1 MLGDRKENS
10 GPKKT
15 VGIKKKQKKTKTKKI
30 AQIFFAGVEQGA
42 SSQRTREVHSKG
54 EGKPARQGLKKD
66 QCAFCKEIGHWKNKC
81 PQETPKG
88 KTHQAGVLHILHG
101 GPHPICRRR

>member
-15 VGIKKKQKKTKTKKI
+15 VGIKKKQTKKKTKKI

-42 SSQRTREVHSKG
+42 SSRRTRKVHLKG
-54 EGKPARQGLKKD
+54 EGKPVRQGLKKD
-66 QCAFCKEIGHWKNKC
+66 QCAFCKEIGH
-81 PQETPKG
+81 
-88 KTHQAGVLHILHG
+88 
-101 GPHPICRRR
+101 